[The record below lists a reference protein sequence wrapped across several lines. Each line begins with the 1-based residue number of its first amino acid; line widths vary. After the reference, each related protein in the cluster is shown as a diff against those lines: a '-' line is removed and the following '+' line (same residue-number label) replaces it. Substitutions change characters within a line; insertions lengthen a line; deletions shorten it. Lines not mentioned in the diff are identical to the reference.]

1 MRLRARVSCAL
12 LTLASSSCQKHH
24 PALGAAS
31 GGPRLTLSEVRC
43 DFGHALTHDLLRHT
57 FHLHNAGGAPLEVAD
72 IEAGHECAVAPT
84 TLTLAA
90 NASAELDV
98 SCRPDQYGA
107 FLSTVTL
114 RSNEPGSMAA
124 VLELSA
130 DISPRLAWKQ
140 PVLALALKFGEA
152 RREQIELI
160 GASARAARLSLRD
173 TANAGLSLAIAH
185 ESTGDRLEVQALGR
199 AVGTSIGELKVAT
212 GLHDPAELALPF
224 SFTVTGTLAVDP
236 SNPYF
241 DLLSA
246 SGRRVQLTAK
256 SAQPG
261 FRVLG
266 VDVLNGPFQAS
277 FSGSLGGTYRI
288 EVTFLPE
295 RAQGEQRGTL
305 GHLRLRSNDRAEPA
319 KDLTLMAFGRGLSAS
334 NP

>member
-1 MRLRARVSCAL
+1 V
-12 LTLASSSCQKHH
+12 LA
-24 PALGAAS
+24 P
-31 GGPRLTLSEVRC
+31 
-43 DFGHALTHDLLRHT
+43 
-57 FHLHNAGGAPLEVAD
+57 
-72 IEAGHECAVAPT
+72 
-84 TLTLAA
+84 
-90 NASAELDV
+90 
-98 SCRPDQYGA
+98 
-107 FLSTVTL
+107 
-114 RSNEPGSMAA
+114 
-124 VLELSA
+124 
-130 DISPRLAWKQ
+130 
-140 PVLALALKFGEA
+140 PVLAPPVLAPPVLAPAVLAPVVLAPPVVAPLAPACVAPVPPLGESLELQPSAPRNEAAPTPIAAVIQFMIPLSYPRRRCAAKLQSGPLKFGEA
-152 RREQIELI
+152 REQIELI

-199 AVGTSIGELKVAT
+199 AVGTSIGELNVAT
-212 GLHDPAELALPF
+212 GLDDPAELALPF

-241 DLLSA
+241 DLLRA
-246 SGRRVQLTAK
+246 GGRRVQLTAK

-277 FSGSLGGTYRI
+277 FSGSPGGTYRV
-288 EVTFLPE
+288 EVTVLPE

-305 GHLRLRSNDRAEPA
+305 GHLRLRSNDRSEPA